1 LQKNRNGYAP
11 AIRRQR
17 YLIQP
22 KDLVMFEGRQYQ
34 AVGMQN
40 KGAYLKITDGV
51 KAIVKSM
58 KKIEVVFH
66 QKGVIYA

>member
-1 LQKNRNGYAP
+1 MQKNRKGYAP

-17 YLIQP
+17 YLIRP
-22 KDLVMFEGRQYQ
+22 KDLVRFEGKQYQ

-40 KGAYLKITDGV
+40 KGAYLKMTDGL
-51 KAIVKSM
+51 KAIIKSV

-66 QKGVIYA
+66 QKGVIYT

>member
-1 LQKNRNGYAP
+1 M
-11 AIRRQR
+11 IFHRRWMQDAC
-17 YLIQP
+17 I
-22 KDLVMFEGRQYQ
+22 EGRQYQ

-51 KAIVKSM
+51 KAIVKSV

-66 QKGVIYA
+66 QKGVIYT